1 MNLVQLT
8 EQYWHHRATAC
19 RLACPVVLFARAL
32 LFSGCSARKRDRAC
46 GMSDVASGAEA
57 AMRTNP
63 QNPVFRPLGVTAQ
76 RLEIL
81 KQDIRFGIDHIE
93 NSE

>member
-1 MNLVQLT
+1 
-8 EQYWHHRATAC
+8 
-19 RLACPVVLFARAL
+19 
-32 LFSGCSARKRDRAC
+32 
-46 GMSDVASGAEA
+46 MSDVASGAEA
-57 AMRTNP
+57 SMRTNP

-81 KQDIRFGIDHIE
+81 KQDIRFGIDLIE